1 MLNHNFVQKLC
12 QKIGETYYFL
22 FSGKIE
28 NLRVGI
34 QVPVVGS
41 PYFRDYE
48 YTVRCWIRWRGRKIK
63 PPPSLCL
70 LNGFKPLLID
80 LKEEINMRL
89 SEKVICYTFPMSYK
103 EDMMEIMR
111 SQTRGLWT
119 FPGRLT
125 RWQDYEP
132 GSNN

>member
-1 MLNHNFVQKLC
+1 LYN
-12 QKIGETYYFL
+12 YYFSFL
-22 FSGKIE
+22 PGKNE
-28 NLRVGI
+28 HFKGGF

-41 PYFRDYE
+41 PYFQDYE

-80 LKEEINMRL
+80 LKEETDMRL
-89 SEKVICYTFPMSYK
+89 SEKVICHTFPMSYK

-111 SQTRGLWT
+111 SQTRGLWA
-119 FPGRLT
+119 FPARLT
-125 RWQDYEP
+125 RWKGCEP
-132 GSNN
+132 GSSN